1 MEIVAPNHKSD
12 IPSKNCGCLS
22 LLEFKFKFRIHA
34 PPKSL
39 ILVKWQGFVLDGCHQ
54 GNAVRITD
62 GPQQVSRK
70 SVFFAQISHFK
81 ETYCGD
87 KLPPV
92 YKSVTNMVEI
102 AMTAVNL
109 GKKDKGILYKFVYE
123 VIPPRHMRQNP
134 ALIRPSIMSVSASM
148 SDSVQSTMPMVNQAV
163 RPAGANKTPRKTYQL
178 TAKVNKLMTW
188 MKLGIL

>member
-1 MEIVAPNHKSD
+1 MNLVVIL
-12 IPSKNCGCLS
+12 CL
-22 LLEFKFKFRIHA
+22 L
-34 PPKSL
+34 
-39 ILVKWQGFVLDGCHQ
+39 
-54 GNAVRITD
+54 
-62 GPQQVSRK
+62 
-70 SVFFAQISHFK
+70 K

-134 ALIRPSIMSVSASM
+134 ALISSLTSSVPSELSLYDQTLAAST
-148 SDSVQSTMPMVNQAV
+148 VAEVK
-163 RPAGANKTPRKTYQL
+163 PAGSVKTPRQPKRTYQL
-178 TAKVNKLMTW
+178 TSKVQKPT
-188 MKLGIL
+188 G

>member
-1 MEIVAPNHKSD
+1 M
-12 IPSKNCGCLS
+12 
-22 LLEFKFKFRIHA
+22 
-34 PPKSL
+34 
-39 ILVKWQGFVLDGCHQ
+39 
-54 GNAVRITD
+54 
-62 GPQQVSRK
+62 
-70 SVFFAQISHFK
+70 
-81 ETYCGD
+81 
-87 KLPPV
+87 PPV

-178 TAKVNKLMTW
+178 TAKVNKLMTL